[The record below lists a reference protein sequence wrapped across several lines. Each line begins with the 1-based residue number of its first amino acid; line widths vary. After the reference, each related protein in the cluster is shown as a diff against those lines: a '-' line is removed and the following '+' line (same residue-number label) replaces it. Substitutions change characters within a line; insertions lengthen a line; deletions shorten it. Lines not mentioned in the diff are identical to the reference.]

1 VDEPAQ
7 NATTDT
13 SLVVLL
19 KQFEQR
25 YEKENSEVRSLSC
38 DMQELLQTSNALL
51 DELDQRPWWQRV
63 WQFVVGHTA
72 QVKRKTARTQVQLLH
87 TNTLLMTAIG
97 RQNRMVMEGLRLTLE
112 KLHRIEQDAA
122 ILREV
127 VLRVE
132 QRREAR
138 RQRWRPVT
146 RRFRQAFVWTRDR
159 VARLVAPS
167 RHSS

>member
-1 VDEPAQ
+1 
-7 NATTDT
+7 
-13 SLVVLL
+13 
-19 KQFEQR
+19 
-25 YEKENSEVRSLSC
+25 
-38 DMQELLQTSNALL
+38 MQELLQTSNALL
-51 DELDQRPWWQRV
+51 DELEQRPWWQRV

-122 ILREV
+122 ILREA
-127 VLRVE
+127 VLRAE

-146 RRFRQAFVWTRDR
+146 RRFQQAMAWTCAKL
-159 VARLVAPS
+159 ARLVAPS